1 MKTAELIEK
10 WLDKCDLARLAQERY
25 EEDPSPTN
33 YSELKRAMCERRLM
47 EERIDPR
54 PTLRTTKSPYRL
66 CPGGQQLRL

>member
-33 YSELKRAMCERRLM
+33 YTKLKRAMCERRLM
-47 EERIDPR
+47 EERVDPR
-54 PTLRTTKSPYRL
+54 KSHAIRL
-66 CPGGQQLRL
+66 SG

>member
-1 MKTAELIEK
+1 MKTAELSEK

-25 EEDPSPTN
+25 KEDPSPTN

-54 PTLRTTKSPYRL
+54 TSNAQRIPA
-66 CPGGQQLRL
+66 